1 MANLISAFRIYLKTP
16 QIPFTSHLRQ
26 NPHDQ
31 IALIHRN
38 KIYENF
44 ITYISTDKRKS
55 SVFGERLI
63 HTYETGIL
71 CILTLRI
78 TLVKMGM
85 KSSVE
90 TDHQYYAPHFFVQE
104 YKERTARNI
113 SYINLRLKYLSDT
126 YFNEIVIFLLFIIL
140 HGIKSQG

>member
-85 KSSVE
+85 KTSVE
-90 TDHQYYAPHFFVQE
+90 TDHQSYASHFLCRNTKNERQE
-104 YKERTARNI
+104 TLAI
-113 SYINLRLKYLSDT
+113 
-126 YFNEIVIFLLFIIL
+126 
-140 HGIKSQG
+140 